1 MPIGVLLAADGAVQR
16 SAVGTLTPPGGVRYP
31 SAWEQESATPLPR
44 REPRPA
50 QPDAAQSGN
59 HSLPRRRDL
68 RAPASRTDRTAGP
81 RTPQSHPVSR
91 PHFPATLPP
100 GVVRLDEQD
109 AADDAMPPHPF
120 ATEPTRP
127 IARADRSSGFDPH
140 ATRMIG
146 RPIRRTGPLTGSL
159 DIDAELFTPASERA
173 TRQTPPGGLAARHT
187 PSAGLSL
194 EHLAPPPAALASSAP
209 ATPSTGVY
217 PRRRD
222 LRRSGA
228 GPITGAVPLPPNA
241 PPGLAFIPAQSRP
254 APCSGEIPL
263 GGPLPRRRDLRNGVV
278 APMPTAEATETTDR
292 PAGERNG
299 AIAVGVARAA
309 VMTMLVGVGYAV
321 VSGHQLSIDTG
332 SGDTASSD
340 ASAMMGAAPAG
351 GQARAAN
358 TDWDVRGEVSQVKAA
373 AAKQTE
379 VRLAAAQSAASRI
392 QAVKAAAAARAAQL
406 TQATRDAQR
415 DPKAVAKL
423 LAAQRGWNSTQFTC
437 LDLLWNK
444 ESGWNYRASNP
455 SSGAYGIPQ
464 ALPGSKMGSIAAD
477 WRVNPATQIQWG
489 LNYIAG
495 RYGTPCGAWSHSQA
509 TGWY

>member
-1 MPIGVLLAADGAVQR
+1 M
-16 SAVGTLTPPGGVRYP
+16 
-31 SAWEQESATPLPR
+31 
-44 REPRPA
+44 
-50 QPDAAQSGN
+50 
-59 HSLPRRRDL
+59 
-68 RAPASRTDRTAGP
+68 
-81 RTPQSHPVSR
+81 SR

-109 AADDAMPPHPF
+109 VSDDAMPPHPF

-127 IARADRSSGFDPH
+127 IGRRDRSSWVDDPH

-159 DIDAELFTPASERA
+159 DIDAELFTPASERLA
-173 TRQTPPGGLAARHT
+173 RQTPAGGLSARHT
-187 PSAGLSL
+187 PSAGLSVG
-194 EHLAPPPAALASSAP
+194 HLATPPAALASSAP
-209 ATPSTGVY
+209 ATASTGAY

-228 GPITGAVPLPPNA
+228 GPVTGAVPLPPTA

-263 GGPLPRRRDLRNGVV
+263 GGALPRRRDLRNGVV
-278 APMPTAEATETTDR
+278 TSPTAPQTAETADR
-292 PAGERNG
+292 PGGERNG

-332 SGDTASSD
+332 TGDASSSD
-340 ASAMMGAAPAG
+340 ASAMMAAGPAG

-358 TDWDVRGEVSQVKAA
+358 TDWDVRGEVSQVKTA

-379 VRLAAAQSAASRI
+379 VRVAAAQSAAARV
-392 QAVKAAAAARAAQL
+392 QAAKAAAAARAAEL
-406 TQATRDAQR
+406 DQATRDAQR
-415 DPKAVAKL
+415 NPKAVAKL
-423 LAAQRGWNSTQFTC
+423 LAAQRGWGSTQFTC
-437 LDLLWNK
+437 LDLLWTR
-444 ESGWNYRASNP
+444 ESRWNYQASNP

-477 WRVNPATQIQWG
+477 WRTNPVTQIKWG
-489 LNYIAG
+489 LNYIAA
-495 RYGTPCGAWSHSQA
+495 RYGTPCGAWSHSQS